1 MDFKKEIPSEA
12 DLIASLREGSV
23 EAFDRLYNLYYRRIY
38 GYCLGFTKSRKDTED
53 IVQEVFIKL
62 WLTREDINS
71 TKSVRNYLFSIAR
84 NKLISVFRSNIY
96 SPYFEDY
103 LDYCDT
109 LGREDH
115 CMIEYK
121 EFVSAVE
128 KGISLLPPMQQRIV
142 RLSKFANMSNQD
154 IANLFNISV
163 QTVKNQLVTAL
174 KKIRSHLDLKQF
186 MILLIFI
193 ILSTD

>member
-109 LGREDH
+109 LGCEDH

-174 KKIRSHLDLKQF
+174 KKIRSHLDSKQF
-186 MILLIFI
+186 MILLISI